1 MPINST
7 DRTARPELSRRDVLA
22 RLGWGGSALGMLGAG
37 PLPDFGELRLSGL
50 PATAPQD
57 GQIKLSSNEN
67 PYGMCDAA
75 RARLQAELPNANRYP
90 FAWGAELHTA
100 IARHLGVSE
109 NNVALGAG
117 STEIL
122 RMCAAAWAD
131 RGVVQAE
138 PTFETLGSYAR
149 GSGHTVHGVPVDG
162 DGQHDLDAMRRRL
175 DEAGVVYICN
185 PGNPASTLLPQ
196 SDLDAFLDDVPSDK
210 LVIMDEAY
218 HEFVQ
223 DPDYRSQIERAVD
236 SPNIVVIRTFSKVYG
251 MAGMRVGY
259 VVGPRERVRELD
271 RHRTEMSVGVISAA
285 CATASLEDPNYAADQ
300 KRLNGEARK
309 VLEDGL
315 RGLGLPFWESQTNF
329 LMCDLGRPM
338 MPVNRAMAAQGV
350 LVGRLFPAV
359 PQGLRI
365 SVGTPAQMQRCVE
378 ALGSVLS

>member
-1 MPINST
+1 MPTKRSEP
-7 DRTARPELSRRDVLA
+7 TARPELSRRDMLT

-67 PYGMCDAA
+67 PYGMCEAA

-90 FAWGAELHTA
+90 FAWGAELHA
-100 IARHLGVSE
+100 AVAGHLGVSE

-122 RMCAAAWAD
+122 RMCAAAWGE
-131 RGVVQAE
+131 RGVLQAD
-138 PTFETLGSYAR
+138 PTFETLGSYVR
-149 GSGHTVHGVPVDG
+149 GAGHAVHGVPVDG

-175 DEAGVVYICN
+175 GDAGVTYICN

-196 SDLDAFLDDVPSDK
+196 NDLDTFLDSVPSDK
-210 LVIMDEAY
+210 LVIIDEAY

-223 DPDYRSQIERAVD
+223 APDYHSQIERAVN

-259 VVGPRERVRELD
+259 VVGPRGLVRQLD

-285 CATASLEDPNYAADQ
+285 CATASLEDPHYAADQ
-300 KRLNGEARK
+300 KRLNGDARK

-315 RGLGLPFWESQTNF
+315 RDLGLPFWQSQTNF
-329 LMCDLGRPM
+329 VMCDLGRPM

-365 SVGTPAQMQRCVE
+365 SVGKPAQMQRCIEV
-378 ALGSVLS
+378 LGRVLG